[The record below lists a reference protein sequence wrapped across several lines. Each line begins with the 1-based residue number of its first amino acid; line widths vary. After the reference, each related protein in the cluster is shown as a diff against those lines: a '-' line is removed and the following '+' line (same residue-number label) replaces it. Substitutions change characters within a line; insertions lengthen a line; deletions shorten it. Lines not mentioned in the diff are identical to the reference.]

1 MQEEKEINIKNI
13 HLNMTITSD
22 DLKLIEK
29 FHNILNQGMYCD
41 SNQVTDEYNKV
52 VRQSQNLPPVN
63 NTNCATCIRHRVLEL
78 VNYATKIKE
87 ESKDAENKKITK
99 GD

>member
-1 MQEEKEINIKNI
+1 
-13 HLNMTITSD
+13 MTITSD

-52 VRQSQNLPPVN
+52 VRESQNLPPVN

-78 VNYATKIKE
+78 VNFATKIKE
-87 ESKDAENKKITK
+87 ETDDADKTK
-99 GD
+99 VPEGN

>member
-1 MQEEKEINIKNI
+1 
-13 HLNMTITSD
+13 MTITSE

-41 SNQVTDEYNKV
+41 SKSVTDEYNKV

-78 VNYATKIKE
+78 VNFATKIKE
-87 ESKDAENKKITK
+87 ESDDADKTK
-99 GD
+99 VIEGN

>member
-1 MQEEKEINIKNI
+1 
-13 HLNMTITSD
+13 MTITSD

-87 ESKDAENKKITK
+87 ESKDAETKKITK
-99 GD
+99 GN

>member
-1 MQEEKEINIKNI
+1 
-13 HLNMTITSD
+13 MTITSD

-29 FHNILNQGMYCD
+29 FHDILNQGMYCD
-41 SNQVTDEYNKV
+41 SNQVTNEYNKV

-87 ESKDAENKKITK
+87 ESKDDKTK
-99 GD
+99 VPEGD

>member
-1 MQEEKEINIKNI
+1 
-13 HLNMTITSD
+13 MTISSE

-41 SNQVTDEYNKV
+41 SKSVTDEYNKV

-78 VNYATKIKE
+78 VNFATKIKE
-87 ESKDAENKKITK
+87 ESDDADKTKVTK

>member
-1 MQEEKEINIKNI
+1 
-13 HLNMTITSD
+13 MTISSE

-41 SNQVTDEYNKV
+41 SKSVTDEYNKV

-63 NTNCATCIRHRVLEL
+63 NTNCATCIRRRVLEL
-78 VNYATKIKE
+78 VNFATNIKE
-87 ESKDAENKKITK
+87 ESDDADKTK
-99 GD
+99 VIEGN

>member
-1 MQEEKEINIKNI
+1 
-13 HLNMTITSD
+13 MTITSE

-41 SNQVTDEYNKV
+41 SKQVTDKYNKV

-78 VNYATKIKE
+78 VNFATKIKE
-87 ESKDAENKKITK
+87 ESDDAEKTK
-99 GD
+99 ANNGQ

>member
-1 MQEEKEINIKNI
+1 MKIS
-13 HLNMTITSD
+13 SD

-78 VNYATKIKE
+78 VNFATKIKE
-87 ESKDAENKKITK
+87 ESNDAENKKITK

>member
-1 MQEEKEINIKNI
+1 
-13 HLNMTITSD
+13 MTISSE

-87 ESKDAENKKITK
+87 ESKDAEKTK
-99 GD
+99 TNNGQ

>member
-1 MQEEKEINIKNI
+1 
-13 HLNMTITSD
+13 MTISSE

-41 SNQVTDEYNKV
+41 SKSVTDEYNKV

-63 NTNCATCIRHRVLEL
+63 NTNCATCIRRRVLEL
-78 VNYATKIKE
+78 VNFATKIKE
-87 ESKDAENKKITK
+87 ESDDADKTK
-99 GD
+99 VIEGN

>member
-1 MQEEKEINIKNI
+1 
-13 HLNMTITSD
+13 MTITSE

-41 SNQVTDEYNKV
+41 SRQVTEEYNKV

-78 VNYATKIKE
+78 VNFATKIKE
-87 ESKDAENKKITK
+87 ESDDADKTK
-99 GD
+99 VIEGN

>member
-1 MQEEKEINIKNI
+1 
-13 HLNMTITSD
+13 MTISSD

-78 VNYATKIKE
+78 VNFATKIKE
-87 ESKDAENKKITK
+87 ESNDAENKKITK